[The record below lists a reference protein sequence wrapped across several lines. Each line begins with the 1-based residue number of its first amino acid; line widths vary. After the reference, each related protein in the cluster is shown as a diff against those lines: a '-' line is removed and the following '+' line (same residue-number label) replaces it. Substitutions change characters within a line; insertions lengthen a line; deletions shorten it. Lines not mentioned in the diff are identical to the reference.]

1 MADEPGKNDDE
12 PKGGDDKVTTP
23 SGVTTEKYKALEM
36 KYSDS
41 QDYTAQLEAKVKDL
55 ETKVADTSTVEELAQ
70 LKTELETTKTS
81 NEELKNQILSS
92 KKESLISTYKLSEE
106 ILKDATEDQ
115 LAFAE
120 NILKGKEGDGGD
132 KTTLEQG
139 GGNGGG
145 QHVPTGGRNKILAYL
160 DSQK

>member
-1 MADEPGKNDDE
+1 MADEPGKNNDE
-12 PKGGDDKVTTP
+12 PKEEPTP
-23 SGVTTEKYKALEM
+23 SGVTNEKYKALEM
-36 KYSDS
+36 KYADS

-55 ETKVADTSTVEELAQ
+55 ETKVADTSTVEELAK

-92 KKESLISTYKLSEE
+92 KKESLINTYKLSEE

-120 NILKGKEGDGGD
+120 NILKGKEGDSGD
-132 KTTLEQG
+132 VPTLEQG
-139 GGNGGG
+139 GGSGGG
-145 QHVPTGGRNKILAYL
+145 QHIPTGGRNKILAYL